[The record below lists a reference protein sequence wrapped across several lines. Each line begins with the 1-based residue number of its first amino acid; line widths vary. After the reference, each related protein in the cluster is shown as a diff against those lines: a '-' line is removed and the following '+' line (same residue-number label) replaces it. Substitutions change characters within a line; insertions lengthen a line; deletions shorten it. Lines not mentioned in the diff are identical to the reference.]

1 MAQASQS
8 KSKPQPV
15 FLWQGVDRQGRKV
28 KGQEHADNINAA
40 KAILRRRGISQLKV
54 RKKPKDL
61 FTPRKPP
68 IKPSDIAVFSRM
80 LATMMSSGVPL
91 MQAMQIIGEGHEK
104 VRMQEMILAIRD
116 DVESGTSL
124 ADSLAKHPLYFDD
137 LYVSLVNAGEQ
148 SGTLESLL
156 HEIATYQEKTEA
168 LKAKIRK
175 ALVYP
180 AAIIVVAFVVTAILM
195 IFVIPQFESLFT
207 GFGADLPGLT
217 LLVISISEVFRDY
230 WWLIFGGIIGT
241 IAGFMAAK
249 KRSRKVQHFLDRL
262 LLKLPIIGDV
272 LTKGAIARFSRTF
285 AVMFKAGVPMV
296 DAMTSVSGA
305 TGNIVFSEATLVMRD
320 DVATGTQLNKA
331 MLQTEL
337 FPNMVIQMVAIGEE
351 SGSLDSM
358 LAKVADFFEREVDDA
373 VDNMT
378 ALMEPFIMAFLG
390 VLIGTL
396 VIAMYLPIFK
406 LGAVV

>member
-1 MAQASQS
+1 MAEASRT
-8 KSKPQPV
+8 KSKPQPI

-104 VRMQEMILAIRD
+104 VRMQEMILAVRD

-124 ADSLAKHPLYFDD
+124 ADSLAKYPLHFDD
-137 LYVSLVNAGEQ
+137 LYISLVNAGEQ
-148 SGTLESLL
+148 SGTLEGLL

-180 AAIIVVAFVVTAILM
+180 AAIIIVAFIVTAILM

-217 LLVISISEVFRDY
+217 LLVISISEVFRDF
-230 WWLIFGGIIGT
+230 WWLIFGIIIGS
-241 IAGFMAAK
+241 IVGFMAAK

-262 LLKLPIIGDV
+262 LLKLPVIGDV

-305 TGNIVFSEATLVMRD
+305 TGNIVYSEATLVMRD

-331 MLQTEL
+331 MLDTEL

>member
-1 MAQASQS
+1 MAEASRT

-15 FLWQGVDRQGRKV
+15 FLWQGIDQQGRQV

-40 KAILRRRGISQLKV
+40 RAILRRRGISQLKV

-68 IKPSDIAVFSRM
+68 IKPRDIAIFSRM

-104 VRMQEMILAIRD
+104 VRMQEMILAVRD

-124 ADSLAKHPLYFDD
+124 ADSLAKYPLHFDD
-137 LYVSLVNAGEQ
+137 LYISLVSAGEQ
-148 SGTLESLL
+148 SGTLEGLL

-180 AAIIVVAFVVTAILM
+180 AAIITVAFIVTAILM

-217 LLVISISEVFRDY
+217 LLVISISEIFRDY
-230 WWLIFGGIIGT
+230 WWLIFGTIIGS
-241 IAGFMAAK
+241 IVAFMAAK

-262 LLKLPIIGDV
+262 LLKLPVIGDV

-296 DAMTSVSGA
+296 DAMTSVSGT
-305 TGNIVFSEATLVMRD
+305 TGNIVYSEATLMMRD

-331 MLQTEL
+331 MLDTEL

-358 LAKVADFFEREVDDA
+358 LSKVADFYEREVDDA

-390 VLIGTL
+390 VLVGTL